1 VVGLGTLINTATV
14 LIGGMVGIAMGD
26 RIPDRVRLIVVQV
39 IGMVT
44 IGLGLSDLLKTHN
57 MVFPLLGMVFGAVI
71 GEVLRI
77 EDRLEGIGEVIR
89 KRFAKRQDPGPFIS
103 GFVTATLL
111 FCIGPLTILGAI
123 QDASGE
129 TPQLYIIK
137 GTLDGFMSVIFG
149 AIHGV
154 GVLFSAVSVFVVQ
167 GTLTLFGTQ
176 LDSLLNDRMRIELFA
191 TGGLAVM
198 AIGLNSAGHQKDS
211 FGFAAS
217 RLDCDSGIGSALRG
231 QYGSAEIAKHVWK
244 VCAQDRCAG
253 NCASFFCSCK

>member
-1 VVGLGTLINTATV
+1 MVGLGTLINTATV

-26 RIPDRVRLIVVQV
+26 KIPDRVRVIVVQV

-71 GEVLRI
+71 GELLRI

-89 KRFAKRQDPGPFIS
+89 KRFAKRQDPGRFIS

-167 GTLTLFGTQ
+167 GSLTLFGTQ

-198 AIGLNSAGHQKDS
+198 AIGLNLLDIKKIRLGSLLPGLIVTPVLVQL
-211 FGFAAS
+211 FADNTG
-217 RLDCDSGIGSALRG
+217 LLR
-231 QYGSAEIAKHVWK
+231 
-244 VCAQDRCAG
+244 
-253 NCASFFCSCK
+253 

>member
-1 VVGLGTLINTATV
+1 VIGLGTLINTATV
-14 LIGGMVGIAMGD
+14 IVGGTVGIAMGD
-26 RIPDRVRLIVVQV
+26 KIPERVRVVVVQV

-71 GEVLRI
+71 GELLRI
-77 EDRLEGIGEVIR
+77 EDRLQGLGEFIR
-89 KRFAKRQDPGPFIS
+89 KRFAKRQEPGPFVT

-123 QDASGE
+123 QDASGA

-154 GVLFSAVSVFVVQ
+154 GVLFSAVSVFIVQ
-167 GTLTLFGTQ
+167 GTLTLFGTR
-176 LDSLLNDRMRIELFA
+176 LDALLNDRMRIELFA
-191 TGGLAVM
+191 AGGLAVI
-198 AIGLNSAGHQKDS
+198 AIGLNLLDIKKIRLGSLLPGLIITPILVQL
-211 FGFAAS
+211 FADHTG
-217 RLDCDSGIGSALRG
+217 LLR
-231 QYGSAEIAKHVWK
+231 
-244 VCAQDRCAG
+244 
-253 NCASFFCSCK
+253 

>member
-1 VVGLGTLINTATV
+1 MVGLGTLINTATV

-26 RIPDRVRLIVVQV
+26 KIPDRVRVIVVQV

-57 MVFPLLGMVFGAVI
+57 MVFPLLGMVFGAII

-77 EDRLEGIGEVIR
+77 EDRLAGIGEVIR

-167 GTLTLFGTQ
+167 GTMTLFGTQ

-198 AIGLNSAGHQKDS
+198 AIGLNLLDIKKIRLGSLLPGLIVTPVLVQL
-211 FGFAAS
+211 FADNTG
-217 RLDCDSGIGSALRG
+217 LLR
-231 QYGSAEIAKHVWK
+231 
-244 VCAQDRCAG
+244 
-253 NCASFFCSCK
+253 

>member
-1 VVGLGTLINTATV
+1 MIGLGTLINTATV
-14 LIGGMVGIAMGD
+14 LVGGTVGIAMGNK
-26 RIPDRVRLIVVQV
+26 IPERVRTIVVQV

-44 IGLGLSDLLKTHN
+44 IGLGLGDLLKTHN

-71 GEVLRI
+71 GEILRI
-77 EDRLEGIGEVIR
+77 EDRLEGIGEIIR

-103 GFVTATLL
+103 GFVTASLL

-123 QDASGE
+123 QDASGA

-154 GVLFSAVSVFVVQ
+154 GVLFSAVSVFIVQ
-167 GTLTLFGTQ
+167 GTLTLFGTS
-176 LDSLLNDRMRIELFA
+176 LDSLLNDRMRVELFA

-198 AIGLNSAGHQKDS
+198 AIGLNLLEIKKIRLGSLLPGLIITPILVKL
-211 FGFAAS
+211 FADGTG
-217 RLDCDSGIGSALRG
+217 LLR
-231 QYGSAEIAKHVWK
+231 
-244 VCAQDRCAG
+244 
-253 NCASFFCSCK
+253 

>member
-1 VVGLGTLINTATV
+1 
-14 LIGGMVGIAMGD
+14 MGD
-26 RIPDRVRLIVVQV
+26 KIPERVRIIVVQV
-39 IGMVT
+39 IGMLT
-44 IGLGLSDLLKTHN
+44 LGLGLSDLLKTHN

-123 QDASGE
+123 QDASGA

-191 TGGLAVM
+191 TGGIAVM
-198 AIGLNSAGHQKDS
+198 AIGLNLLDIKKIRLGSLLPGLIVTPLLVQL
-211 FGFAAS
+211 FADNTG
-217 RLDCDSGIGSALRG
+217 LLR
-231 QYGSAEIAKHVWK
+231 
-244 VCAQDRCAG
+244 
-253 NCASFFCSCK
+253 

>member
-1 VVGLGTLINTATV
+1 MVGLGTLINTATV
-14 LIGGMVGIAMGD
+14 LIGGMAGIAMGD
-26 RIPDRVRLIVVQV
+26 KIPDRVRLIVVQV

-123 QDASGE
+123 QDASGK

-198 AIGLNSAGHQKDS
+198 AIGLNLLEIKKIRLGSLLPGLIVTPVLVQL
-211 FGFAAS
+211 FADNTG
-217 RLDCDSGIGSALRG
+217 LLR
-231 QYGSAEIAKHVWK
+231 
-244 VCAQDRCAG
+244 
-253 NCASFFCSCK
+253 

>member
-1 VVGLGTLINTATV
+1 MA
-14 LIGGMVGIAMGD
+14 GIAMGD
-26 RIPDRVRLIVVQV
+26 KIPDRVRLIVVQV

-123 QDASGE
+123 QDASGK

-198 AIGLNSAGHQKDS
+198 AIGLNLLDIKKIRLGSLLPGLIVTPVLVQL
-211 FGFAAS
+211 FADNTG
-217 RLDCDSGIGSALRG
+217 LLR
-231 QYGSAEIAKHVWK
+231 
-244 VCAQDRCAG
+244 
-253 NCASFFCSCK
+253 

>member
-14 LIGGMVGIAMGD
+14 LIGGTVGIAMGD
-26 RIPDRVRLIVVQV
+26 KIPERVRIIVVQV

-57 MVFPLLGMVFGAVI
+57 MVFPLLGMVIGAVI

-89 KRFAKRQDPGPFIS
+89 KRFAKRQDPGRFIS

-123 QDASGE
+123 QDASGA

-154 GVLFSAVSVFVVQ
+154 GVLFSAVSVFLVQ

-191 TGGLAVM
+191 TGGIAVM
-198 AIGLNSAGHQKDS
+198 AIGLNLLDIKKIRLGSLLPGLIVTPLLVQL
-211 FGFAAS
+211 FADNTG
-217 RLDCDSGIGSALRG
+217 LLR
-231 QYGSAEIAKHVWK
+231 
-244 VCAQDRCAG
+244 
-253 NCASFFCSCK
+253 

>member
-1 VVGLGTLINTATV
+1 MIGLGTLINTATV
-14 LIGGMVGIAMGD
+14 LVGGSVGIAMGNK
-26 RIPDRVRLIVVQV
+26 IPERVRIIVVQV
-39 IGMVT
+39 IGMLT

-71 GEVLRI
+71 GEVIRI
-77 EDRLEGIGEVIR
+77 EDRLEGLGEVIR

-103 GFVTATLL
+103 GFVTASLL

-123 QDASGE
+123 QDASGA

-154 GVLFSAVSVFVVQ
+154 GVLFSAVSVFIVQ
-167 GTLTLFGTQ
+167 GTLTLFGTS

-191 TGGLAVM
+191 TGGLAVL
-198 AIGLNSAGHQKDS
+198 AIGLNLLEIKKIRLGSLLPGLIITPILVKL
-211 FGFAAS
+211 FADGTG
-217 RLDCDSGIGSALRG
+217 LLR
-231 QYGSAEIAKHVWK
+231 
-244 VCAQDRCAG
+244 
-253 NCASFFCSCK
+253 